1 MHAPS
6 VAVPVFDAIM
16 TGPSLTCTIEGPQS
30 PFLMRIG
37 GGTPE
42 KRRETTRNDGNRRE
56 TTGLHGGARSTFVGP
71 RDTPSLKAGP
81 VHSFSPADWLRRKI
95 LAQ

>member
-1 MHAPS
+1 MHTSS
-6 VAVPVFDAIM
+6 VAVPVSDAIL
-16 TGPSLTCTIEGPQS
+16 TGPSTTEGPQS
-30 PFLMRIG
+30 TFLMRIR

-56 TTGLHGGARSTFVGP
+56 TTGLQGGARSTFVGP

-81 VHSFSPADWLRRKI
+81 VHSFSPADLLRRKI

>member
-42 KRRETTRNDGNRRE
+42 KRRETTRNDGKRRE
-56 TTGLHGGARSTFVGP
+56 TTEL
-71 RDTPSLKAGP
+71 
-81 VHSFSPADWLRRKI
+81 
-95 LAQ
+95 